1 MTMACSAQVVDARPA
16 VVCEWSEPVGGAVSY
31 RLLRGV
37 AGQPTGRVLT
47 PAPGTR
53 RVVDVDA
60 AVGATYLYTAQALD
74 GGGTLLGSSNSVSI
88 AR

>member
-1 MTMACSAQVVDARPA
+1 MTLACSAQVVDTRPA
-16 VVCEWSEPVGGAVSY
+16 VVCEWSVPAGGAASY

-53 RVVDVDA
+53 RVVDFDA
-60 AVGATYLYTAQALD
+60 APGATYLYTAQAVD
-74 GGGTLLGSSNSVSI
+74 SAGALLGSSNPVSL